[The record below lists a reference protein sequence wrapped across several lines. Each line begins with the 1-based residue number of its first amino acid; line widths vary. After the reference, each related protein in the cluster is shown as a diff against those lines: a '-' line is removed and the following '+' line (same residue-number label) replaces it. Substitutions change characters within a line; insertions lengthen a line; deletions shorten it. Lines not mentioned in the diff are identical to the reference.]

1 ELAQKGVTDPA
12 YVPGPYMPS
21 EYQVNAFCNW
31 YLDRINDYIEEGDEA

>member
-31 YLDRINDYIEEGDEA
+31 YLDRINDYIEEGVS